1 MRKKRTMFQMKKQ
14 DKPSEK
20 ELYRKEIRNSP
31 NKEFKVMII
40 RILIGGELMNR
51 VRILTKSYRI

>member
-1 MRKKRTMFQMKKQ
+1 MLEMKEQ

-20 ELYRKEIRNSP
+20 ELHKREIRNLP

-40 RILIGGELMNR
+40 RMLKELGRRMDEH
-51 VRILTKSYRI
+51 